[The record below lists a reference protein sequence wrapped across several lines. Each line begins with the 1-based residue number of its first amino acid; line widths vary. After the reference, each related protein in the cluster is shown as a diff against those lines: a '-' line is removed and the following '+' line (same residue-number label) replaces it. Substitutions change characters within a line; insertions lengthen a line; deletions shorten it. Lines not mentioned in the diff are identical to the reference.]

1 MKLLYIF
8 LLLSLITSCTSTK
21 STIKNIDNSAI
32 KPKVSNNAFEI
43 TQYATDSKYGFD
55 ADFPVNIGPINQNQE
70 ENNVNYFFNA
80 LEGRKGEKIIYKR
93 VDTCC
98 PFPTKTDGIGAGTL
112 AVYEVSFEGSD
123 TKQLLY
129 FNIYE
134 KGLIAC
140 PKGFSIKKNTTTN
153 K

>member
-1 MKLLYIF
+1 MKSLPI
-8 LLLSLITSCTSTK
+8 LLLILVMSSCTSTK
-21 STIKNIDNSAI
+21 STLKNIDNSAI

-80 LEGRKGEKIIYKR
+80 LEGKEGEKIIYKR

-112 AVYEVSFEGSD
+112 AVYEVSFEGSNS
-123 TKQLLY
+123 KQLLY
-129 FNIYE
+129 FNTYE

-140 PKGFSIKKNTTTN
+140 PKGFSIKKNITTN

>member
-1 MKLLYIF
+1 MKSFYII
-8 LLLSLITSCTSTK
+8 LLLSLLTSCTSTK
-21 STIKNIDNSAI
+21 STLKNIDYSAI
-32 KPKVSNNAFEI
+32 KPNVSNNAFEI

-55 ADFPVNIGPINQNQE
+55 ADFPINIGPINQTQE
-70 ENNVNYFFNA
+70 EINVGYFFNA
-80 LEGRKGEKIIYKR
+80 LEGKNGEKITYKMTE
-93 VDTCC
+93 TCC

-112 AVYEVSFEGSD
+112 TIYEVSFEGST
-123 TKQLLY
+123 TKKLLY

-140 PKGFSIKKNTTTN
+140 PKGFSIKKNRETA